1 MPSVLV
7 GKASKSSRPW
17 KSSED
22 CWMTCA
28 AKQYHLQ
35 CCDQGLCE
43 GWAMAAGTLDWD
55 EFEAAFAD
63 DEMSRKW
70 KLLDFHAEECKE
82 LFELLDDGD
91 GGIETSEFFNGDS
104 R

>member
-1 MPSVLV
+1 
-7 GKASKSSRPW
+7 
-17 KSSED
+17 
-22 CWMTCA
+22 
-28 AKQYHLQ
+28 
-35 CCDQGLCE
+35 
-43 GWAMAAGTLDWD
+43 MAAGTLDWD